1 MGGRASGS
9 DAHRQGQRQ
18 AKEEPANDRKR
29 HHGGEHGK
37 EDEGEEIEA
46 VHCAVD
52 PEVLPRVVFAGAD
65 VVAVGKV
72 APADETALE
81 LTARAAD
88 LSRRIARVRKAG
100 HARDRGVAKP
110 PGVDVPVAG
119 KVGGREGSVR
129 QQIVNLCMIG
139 GVAVDLHADEAALV
153 GETSRARF
161 RARAALARRVR
172 GRLSPIALDG
182 EAVQPE
188 PQLVLGAES
197 RAEDPDQRA
206 ECDQEEQA
214 ALAAI
219 RAGALPRHGALLF
232 ETLTFASFCN
242 DKRTWGET
250 T

>member
-1 MGGRASGS
+1 
-9 DAHRQGQRQ
+9 
-18 AKEEPANDRKR
+18 
-29 HHGGEHGK
+29 
-37 EDEGEEIEA
+37 
-46 VHCAVD
+46 
-52 PEVLPRVVFAGAD
+52 
-65 VVAVGKV
+65 
-72 APADETALE
+72 
-81 LTARAAD
+81 
-88 LSRRIARVRKAG
+88 
-100 HARDRGVAKP
+100 
-110 PGVDVPVAG
+110 
-119 KVGGREGSVR
+119 
-129 QQIVNLCMIG
+129 MIG

-219 RAGALPRHGALLF
+219 RAGALPRQWRVVSL

-242 DKRTWGET
+242 DKRMGET